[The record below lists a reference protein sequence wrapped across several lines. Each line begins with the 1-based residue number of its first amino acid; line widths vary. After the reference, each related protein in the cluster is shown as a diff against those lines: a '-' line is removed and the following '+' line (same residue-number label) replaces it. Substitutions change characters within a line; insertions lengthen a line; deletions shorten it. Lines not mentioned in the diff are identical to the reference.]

1 MPCEVEISVL
11 GFNSSSAMKAKLKLA
26 CLTLIS
32 MCLLPWMRY
41 MTLSDIDSIINN
53 SSVGNQSSS
62 IEDLEPST
70 ITELLSEMRKGSM
83 QREFLIEKHAEKS
96 WQVAISYFYFY
107 FFFLS
112 GR

>member
-1 MPCEVEISVL
+1 
-11 GFNSSSAMKAKLKLA
+11 MKAKLKLA

-83 QREFLIEKHAEKS
+83 QREFLVEKHAEKS
-96 WQVAISYFYFY
+96 WQVVT
-107 FFFLS
+107 LS
-112 GR
+112 